1 MYNEII
7 LESLRGIDTEGKTE
21 LDISTILSQAL
32 TNNNY
37 PDIICLGIFNGGE
50 RKFEGAVMNGL
61 DMSNGPL
68 LRFTYD
74 WDTDE
79 FNEL

>member
-32 TNNNY
+32 TDANH
-37 PDIICLGIFNGGE
+37 PDTICLGIFNGGE

-61 DMSNGPL
+61 DMSTGPL